1 MTGLVRTLL
10 IGTALAVSFAASAQA
25 LECHS
30 SAVTASSQLYISK
43 SFGAY
48 PGSWAAWRKKVKAE
62 IGDGWQAWRRAREP
76 KIECDRVVDDVGNK
90 RWQCTRTAIPCR
102 IGAAA
107 GQTPGGDGPV
117 ALCDQYPVITQ
128 KLARGDS
135 GDQVRMLQ
143 CLLKVHGIK
152 TEIDGNFG
160 YDTRNAVREFQRR
173 NGLEEDGVVGDK
185 TAEKLSG

>member
-10 IGTALAVSFAASAQA
+10 IGAALATSFAPSAQA

-30 SAVTASSQLYISK
+30 SSIAASSRLYISK
-43 SFGAY
+43 SFGAF

-76 KIECDRVVDDVGNK
+76 RIECDRVVDDVGKK

-102 IGAAA
+102 LGSTDS
-107 GQTPGGDGPV
+107 QPPGGPI
-117 ALCDQYPVITQ
+117 ALCDQYPVITR

-152 TEIDGNFG
+152 TDIDGNFG
-160 YDTRNAVREFQRR
+160 YDTRAAVREFQRR
-173 NGLEEDGVVGDK
+173 NDLEMDGVVGDK